1 MLGRM
6 SPRPGEPFPA
16 ARDVRLRRRVEALD
30 EDRRMEFEERAAIL
44 EFANRWTREAAEWA
58 AGYLL
63 LGRWWGG

>member
-1 MLGRM
+1 M

-16 ARDVRLRRRVEALD
+16 ARDARLRTRLEGLD

-44 EFANRWTREAAEWA
+44 EFANRWTREAAEWT

-63 LGRWWGG
+63 LGSWWN